1 MIPATA
7 VVEAAVAE
15 HPCCVFAA
23 CALSLLLSL
32 LSAGP
37 SRLSLYNVVLAN
49 FTLSSP
55 GLKGGRVL
63 WPLGLLPTNQQ
74 TDSAP
79 RRLYLND
86 IRIVVSAQTIREY
99 VSFLRNNSQTFYT
112 VSGTF
117 VGPWAGGSCGQK
129 ATTAA
134 GYVRALLP
142 GPCAAV
148 GRGHAA
154 AQCCAWCSADG
165 GRVIE

>member
-1 MIPATA
+1 
-7 VVEAAVAE
+7 V
-15 HPCCVFAA
+15 
-23 CALSLLLSL
+23 LSLLLSL

-63 WPLGLLPTNQQ
+63 WPLGLLPTHQQ

-79 RRLYLND
+79 SRLYLND

-129 ATTAA
+129 RPPQQQDMCGRCCLGRVLLLDEAMQLLSAARGVQQTAA
-134 GYVRALLP
+134 G
-142 GPCAAV
+142 
-148 GRGHAA
+148 
-154 AQCCAWCSADG
+154 S
-165 GRVIE
+165 